1 MIKAKLAD
9 APSAFLAFSRIF
21 EETKMGQ
28 DPAWVVSRMLR
39 HLKGHVKDFDR
50 TQSKLYRD
58 RGGVVVGNGVQMQA
72 FQDRDKNESLEA
84 FELRFKAY
92 WENCNALADEIE
104 ALRDRDI
111 EVDLD
116 PISMS
121 IFPKKRK
128 NEKGEEEEILYRA
141 TDIANAGPFVT
152 DVKKE

>member
-1 MIKAKLAD
+1 MIKAKLSD
-9 APSAFLAFSRIF
+9 ARNAFIAFSRIF
-21 EETKMGQ
+21 EETKLGQ
-28 DPAWVVSRMLR
+28 DPTWAVSRMLR

-50 TQSKLYRD
+50 AQSKLYRD
-58 RGGVVVGNGVQMQA
+58 RGGVVVGNGVQMQTL
-72 FQDRDKNESLEA
+72 QERDKNESLAEFEA
-84 FELRFKAY
+84 RFQSY
-92 WENCNALADEIE
+92 RENCNALADEIE
-104 ALRDRDI
+104 DLTDRDI

-116 PISMS
+116 PIPMS